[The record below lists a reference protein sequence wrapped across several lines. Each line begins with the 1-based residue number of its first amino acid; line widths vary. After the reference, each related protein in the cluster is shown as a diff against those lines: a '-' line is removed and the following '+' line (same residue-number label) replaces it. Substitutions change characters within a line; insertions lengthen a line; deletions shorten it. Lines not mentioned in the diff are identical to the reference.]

1 MLYPRFLTLGKTFFV
16 NSLNVC
22 TLDSIPAIPIWH
34 SYILAHL
41 CLGGRGFL
49 NSYLTSGFQ
58 NTPSYNLLSSFYF
71 VVVIHAG
78 TLYTYSPLA
87 SFMYVLTYEPW
98 GITFVPSSFLGIKIS
113 QFPKLSGVQEYYVLF
128 QLLKSPV
135 RYTSLAPGAHS
146 LYKIPF
152 SLTINPYFS
161 YPFAKSFKLVSIF
174 RTFSKTS
181 KNLPFLTLK
190 CYLNGSR

>member
-1 MLYPRFLTLGKTFFV
+1 
-16 NSLNVC
+16 
-22 TLDSIPAIPIWH
+22 
-34 SYILAHL
+34 
-41 CLGGRGFL
+41 
-49 NSYLTSGFQ
+49 
-58 NTPSYNLLSSFYF
+58 
-71 VVVIHAG
+71 
-78 TLYTYSPLA
+78 
-87 SFMYVLTYEPW
+87 MYVLTYEPW

-161 YPFAKSFKLVSIF
+161 YLLFDNIGYPFAKSFKLVSIF